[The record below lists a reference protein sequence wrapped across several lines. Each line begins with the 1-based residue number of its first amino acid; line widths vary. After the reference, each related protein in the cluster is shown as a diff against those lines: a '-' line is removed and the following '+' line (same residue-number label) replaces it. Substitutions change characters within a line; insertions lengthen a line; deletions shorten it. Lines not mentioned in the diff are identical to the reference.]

1 MGKGWQSSA
10 SAAVCLFCILF
21 GAGLALGVID
31 IPDKLKD
38 IPLYQGSKVQQAIDM
53 ENYAMIVAS
62 VKAKVD
68 AIADFYK
75 NMMVEKGW
83 KFVSQSE
90 QKYTEDTKVSR
101 FQNGKQVFQSQ
112 SEHEDTKVVHFQ
124 KDKQVFQLTV
134 SIDKK
139 AEETTYTLMLILR

>member
-21 GAGLALGVID
+21 GAGLALGAID

-38 IPLYQGSKVQQAIDM
+38 IPLYQGSKVQQAINMD
-53 ENYAMIVAS
+53 NHAMIIAT
-62 VKAKVD
+62 VKAKAD

-75 NMMVEKGW
+75 NLMAGNGW
-83 KFVSQSE
+83 KLA
-90 QKYTEDTKVSR
+90 
-101 FQNGKQVFQSQ
+101 FQSDQ
-112 SEHEDTKVVHFQ
+112 EDAKILHFQ

-134 SIDKK
+134 SSEKK
-139 AEETTYTLMLILR
+139 SEEITYTLMVTSQ